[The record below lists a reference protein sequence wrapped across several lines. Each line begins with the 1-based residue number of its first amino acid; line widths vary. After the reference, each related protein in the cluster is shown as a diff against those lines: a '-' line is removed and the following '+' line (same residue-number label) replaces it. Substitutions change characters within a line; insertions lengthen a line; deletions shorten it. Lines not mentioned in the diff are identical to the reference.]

1 MKRILIFGA
10 YANGNLGD
18 AEQAASVARH
28 LKAYNN
34 SLEIMSISHSLADRL
49 YYPGP
54 AKIARN
60 LLDILDID
68 FVNSFDALFIGGG
81 GLLASKHRP
90 MDNSNWVEAI
100 NIPIVIF
107 GVGASTDVVNMCEAL
122 VKKAAVVTARDSFS
136 IDALSTLRPDTFLL
150 RDPILNDRSID
161 DLLQPRE
168 SSDGL
173 SRMCVIPRK
182 MVSKAEATYRSLSDA
197 MLRRDFVVSVFP
209 TTDEKSGALA
219 YFEGKTLFN
228 TVEMKSFIDAVSPA
242 SLLISD
248 RYHGCILG
256 LKLGIP
262 TLPCTRT
269 KADDASKIFNLYRDL
284 KMSDELYVN
293 AEALLSRNELFDLS
307 NRLFSEVPV
316 HDVLTGWYQEF
327 DETAA
332 HIFKTIG
339 IRRKTARSSKRATL
353 S

>member
-28 LKAYNN
+28 LRAYN
-34 SLEIMSISHSLADRL
+34 SGLEIVSVSHSLADRL

-54 AKIARN
+54 AQIGRN
-60 LLDILDID
+60 MIDILDLN

-90 MDNSNWVEAI
+90 MDNEDWVNGI

-107 GVGASTDVVNMCEAL
+107 GVGASENVANICEAL
-122 VKKAAVVTARDSFS
+122 VKKAAIVTARDSFS
-136 IDALSTLRPDTFLL
+136 ICALSKLRPDTFLL
-150 RDPILNDRSID
+150 RDPILNDRTID
-161 DLLQPRE
+161 ALVKSPQDE
-168 SSDGL
+168 SSL

-182 MVSKAEATYRSLSDA
+182 MVSKAEATYKSLSDV
-197 MLRRDFVVSVFP
+197 MLRRDFVISVFP

-219 YFEGKTLFN
+219 FFEGKTLFN
-228 TVEMKSFIDAVSPA
+228 SIEMQGFVDALSPA

-262 TLPCTRT
+262 TLPCTRA

-284 KMSDELYVN
+284 EMADELYVN
-293 AEALLSRNELFDLS
+293 TEALLSRNELFDLS
-307 NRLFSEVPV
+307 RKLFENISVR
-316 HDVLTGWYQEF
+316 DILDGWYQEF

-339 IRRKTARSSKRATL
+339 IRRKSARKRALATP
-353 S
+353 